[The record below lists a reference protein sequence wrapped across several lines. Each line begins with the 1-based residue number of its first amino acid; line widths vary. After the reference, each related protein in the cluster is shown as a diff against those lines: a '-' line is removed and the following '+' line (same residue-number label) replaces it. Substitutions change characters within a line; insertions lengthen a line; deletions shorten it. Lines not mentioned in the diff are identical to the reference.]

1 MNRRIWLTFICAV
14 LVVAG
19 ACSRNPPAAQVIVEI
34 PSGFTGNFVLEM
46 GVVNA
51 PPLAK
56 RGDAYVVAVPR
67 DGRVVTS
74 TLLTNSQPKF
84 QNASEG
90 AVWGYSHSLSTTGD
104 GIPVGARIEFFVGTK
119 KEYEAEQGKKKHS
132 GALSAPADSSALGA

>member
-1 MNRRIWLTFICAV
+1 MNRKICLTFICAV
-14 LVVAG
+14 LIVAS

-34 PSGFTGNFVLEM
+34 PSGFSGNFVLEM
-46 GVVNA
+46 GTIDA

-67 DGRVVTS
+67 DGKVMTS
-74 TLLTNSQPKF
+74 TLLTDSRPNL

-90 AVWGYSHSLSTTGD
+90 AVWGYSHSVSTTGD

-119 KEYEAEQGKKKHS
+119 KEYEAEQGRKKHS
-132 GALSAPADSSALGA
+132 GALSPPAESTAVGA